1 MQASGGRVYFSQ
13 NYKKKKIIF
22 MHCIPKVF
30 YYISMFTSLLYGWVE
45 DDILFP
51 KNNTEKKIEEQ
62 LYKEE
67 HLEFD

>member
-1 MQASGGRVYFSQ
+1 
-13 NYKKKKIIF
+13 
-22 MHCIPKVF
+22 MHCIPEVF

-45 DDILFP
+45 DGILFP

>member
-1 MQASGGRVYFSQ
+1 MQASGGRVYFHKTT
-13 NYKKKKIIF
+13 KKKIF

>member
-1 MQASGGRVYFSQ
+1 
-13 NYKKKKIIF
+13 

-30 YYISMFTSLLYGWVE
+30 YYISMFTSFLYGWVE